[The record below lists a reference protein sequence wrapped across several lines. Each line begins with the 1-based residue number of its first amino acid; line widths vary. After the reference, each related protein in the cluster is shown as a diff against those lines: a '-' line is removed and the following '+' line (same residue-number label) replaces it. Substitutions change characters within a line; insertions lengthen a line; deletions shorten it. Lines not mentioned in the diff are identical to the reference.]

1 MHRLS
6 LIPTEHRRIHRPFYR
21 ATTKNAPASMCTPA
35 RDRLTQNWLALV
47 RVACTAVVAPT
58 WRAGASPRAAIISVT
73 QRSICPSR
81 TTQRS
86 KSCCNGN
93 ETISNHYMPLCKFEY
108 FCRGYGKK
116 TLFPQPR
123 HCFIT
128 EHCHEW
134 FVHFP
139 VLWSNTT
146 RSTAPL
152 QFHSFTV
159 QPHMYRCLVAD
170 RSVSHQY
177 SVLFMQRLEHADS
190 SKTRENHVKSD
201 LPTPPH
207 IHEALMSWAR
217 IHSSLA
223 R

>member
-116 TLFPQPR
+116 LSSLNRDTVSLRNTVTSGSCIFQCYGRTARDLQHLF
-123 HCFIT
+123 
-128 EHCHEW
+128 
-134 FVHFP
+134 
-139 VLWSNTT
+139 
-146 RSTAPL
+146 
-152 QFHSFTV
+152 SF
-159 QPHMYRCLVAD
+159 
-170 RSVSHQY
+170 
-177 SVLFMQRLEHADS
+177 
-190 SKTRENHVKSD
+190 
-201 LPTPPH
+201 
-207 IHEALMSWAR
+207 
-217 IHSSLA
+217 IHSQYNPTCTVVSLQTDLLA
-223 R
+223 TNIQSYSCNA